1 MPRATQGAGQVLG
14 TRFLLLSAPYGRI
27 AVGSRRVSMTSRQRL
42 FDEVQ
47 ARTREL
53 SESLEQQT
61 ATSQVLR
68 VISSSPA

>member
-1 MPRATQGAGQVLG
+1 
-14 TRFLLLSAPYGRI
+14 
-27 AVGSRRVSMTSRQRL
+27 MTSRQRL